1 MLGWMMIFGLI
12 FLGAILA
19 LATNMAA
26 APLSLKLATLL
37 SGFLLLACILTRV
50 ARGRA

>member
-1 MLGWMMIFGLI
+1 MLGWMMMFGLM
-12 FLGAILA
+12 FFGAGVTLV
-19 LATNMAA
+19 TNVAE
-26 APLSLKLATLL
+26 APLSLKLATLI